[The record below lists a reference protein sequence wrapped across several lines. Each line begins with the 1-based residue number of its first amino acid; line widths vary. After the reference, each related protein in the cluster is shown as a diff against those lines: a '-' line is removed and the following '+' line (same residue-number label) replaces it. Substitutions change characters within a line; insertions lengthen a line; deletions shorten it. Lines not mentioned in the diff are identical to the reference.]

1 MRKFF
6 FKLHLWAS
14 LTVSPLLLIFAVTG
28 SLMAFE
34 PELDHLLHA
43 KLYYVKQGDHA
54 LSLAQISESVNR
66 SFPKDTINQY
76 YLSTDPGISYQVSTN
91 NRTVYIDQYSG
102 QVLGTATGPD
112 FWNKAQDFIHQLHLR
127 LAFRDK
133 HDTGGVII
141 SWAAV
146 IMLLILPSGLVLWW
160 KQKRITVRKKS
171 KGRQAWFDLHSMIGV
186 LIFLFLL
193 VPALTGVIM
202 GFGKVTTPL
211 MYTITSSKPTMQP
224 DTKIDVPAGVQMISA
239 DSAYHIAQ
247 NAIPGAKPFDIFAF
261 GAGQAYY
268 IRCRFPEDLT
278 PGGRSTVIV
287 NSYTGQVMYAQG
299 SRTAP
304 AGTRLQILTR
314 AIHTGDVFGIPTKFL
329 GLVVC
334 LALTLQIFSG
344 LKMWWMRKYS
354 KRQKG
359 SASEPA

>member
-6 FKLHLWAS
+6 FQLHLWAS
-14 LTVSPLLLIFAVTG
+14 ITISPMLLIFALTG
-28 SLMAFE
+28 SLMVFE

-43 KLYYVKQGDHA
+43 KLSYVTQDDQV
-54 LSLAQISESVNR
+54 LSLAQISQLVTR

-76 YLSTDPGISYQVSTN
+76 YLSTDPDISYQVSTN

-102 QVLGTATGPD
+102 RILGTAMGPD

-133 HDTGGVII
+133 HDIGGII
-141 SWAAV
+141 MSWAAV
-146 IMLLILPSGLVLWW
+146 VMLLILPSGLVLWW
-160 KQKRITVRKKS
+160 KKKRITVKKTS

-186 LIFLFLL
+186 MVFLFLL
-193 VPALTGVIM
+193 VPVLTGVAM
-202 GFGKVTTPL
+202 GFGSVTTPL
-211 MYTITSSKPTMQP
+211 MYKITSSKPNEQP
-224 DTKIDVPAGVQMISA
+224 DTKIDIPAGVKVISA

-247 NAIPGAKPFDIFAF
+247 SAIPGAKPFDIFIF

-268 IRCRFPEDLT
+268 VRCRFPEDLT
-278 PGGRSTVIV
+278 PGGRSTVII
-287 NSYTGQVMYAQG
+287 NSYTGKVIYAQG

-314 AIHTGDVFGIPTKFL
+314 AIHTGDVFGMASKLL

-334 LALTLQIFSG
+334 LALALQIFSG
-344 LKMWWMRKYS
+344 LKMWWTRKYG
-354 KRQKG
+354 KT
-359 SASEPA
+359 